1 MASKRPVT
9 TPEEWS
15 KRLADVN
22 VNKDDLNFLVANYL
36 FTEGYLSAAENF
48 AREAG
53 LDTTA
58 TSTASTHNGHTSGS
72 APSYD
77 VESIKT
83 RMEVRR
89 AVLKGD
95 VEVALDKVVD
105 LDLEILDLDPSLHFH
120 LLQEHLIELIR
131 AQEIPTALA
140 FAQNELA
147 PLAEEHPRF
156 LKELEKTM
164 ALLAFELPTMGVVP
178 SSSEGGSSSSTAPA
192 GSGAEPPAASTSSSA
207 TLARSGSISTKEG
220 KKSKK
225 SAKSGGP
232 DAASA
237 AEGAAALP
245 PMPSAI
251 SSLLDPS
258 QRLRTA
264 WELNA
269 AILNAQGHASEP
281 KLPALMGIMNWGEGL
296 LNEKGVDWPR
306 WDLHELLASKAVG
319 EAATAATP
327 NNIDATMIF

>member
-9 TPEEWS
+9 SPEDWS
-15 KRLADVN
+15 KRLAEVN
-22 VNKDDLNFLVANYL
+22 VSKDDLNFLVANYL
-36 FTEGYLSAAENF
+36 FTEGYLSAAEHF
-48 AREAG
+48 TREAG
-53 LDTTA
+53 LDA
-58 TSTASTHNGHTSGS
+58 ITSSTNSS
-72 APSYD
+72 SKAPSFD

-89 AVLKGD
+89 AVLKGE
-95 VEVALDKVVD
+95 VETALDKVVD

-120 LLQEHLIELIR
+120 LLQQHLIELIR
-131 AQEIPTALA
+131 AQHIPEALA

-164 ALLAFELPTMGVVP
+164 ALLAFELPTLSVLP
-178 SSSEGGSSSSTAPA
+178 SVGDGAAASTTTAPA
-192 GSGAEPPAASTSSSA
+192 AAAAAPTTMMLPSVAQSA
-207 TLARSGSISTKEG
+207 SVKE

-225 SAKSGGP
+225 GAS
-232 DAASA
+232 SA
-237 AEGAAALP
+237 AAADPALP
-245 PMPSAI
+245 PMPTAI
-251 SSLLDPS
+251 LSLLDPS

-281 KLPALMGIMNWGEGL
+281 KLPGLMSIMNWGEGL

-306 WDLHELLASKAVG
+306 WNLHDLLSEKAV
-319 EAATAATP
+319 ESAAAA
-327 NNIDATMIF
+327 DAMVL